1 MANNYDFL
9 KALIVSKVYDNVNQE
24 ITGEGLQEAILA
36 LVDQLGKF
44 LQNGGV
50 ATVSGEP
57 QVGDVPVI
65 FLADQP
71 GTYTHYGNITVATGE
86 AALLVYDNGE
96 WQKVSLHVLS
106 SADGAVKERNIENGA
121 VTESKIADAAVTE
134 NKIAD
139 DAVTTLKVKDKAVA
153 TSKLD
158 DKAVTTAKL
167 DDKAVTTGKLDDAA
181 VTGEKIADGAVEED
195 KIASSVRFIRM
206 GVSDDTLV
214 LTTGIR

>member
-9 KALIVSKVYDNVNQE
+9 KAFIVSKVYDNVNQE
-24 ITGEGLQEAILA
+24 ITGAGLQEAILT

-71 GTYTHYGNITVATGE
+71 GAYTHYGNITVATGE
-86 AALLVYDNGE
+86 VALLVYDNGE

-121 VTESKIADAAVTE
+121 VTESKLGDAAVTE
-134 NKIAD
+134 
-139 DAVTTLKVKDKAVA
+139 
-153 TSKLD
+153 
-158 DKAVTTAKL
+158 
-167 DDKAVTTGKLDDAA
+167 
-181 VTGEKIADGAVEED
+181 EKIASNAVETAKIKDGAVEED

>member
-9 KALIVSKVYDNVNQE
+9 KAFIVSKVYDNVDQE
-24 ITGEGLQEAILA
+24 ITGAGLQEAILA

-50 ATVSGEP
+50 ATVNGEP

-71 GTYTHYGNITVATGE
+71 GTYTHYGNITVATDE
-86 AALLVYDNGE
+86 VALLVYDNGE

-106 SADGAVKERNIENGA
+106 SADGAVKERNIETGA
-121 VTESKIADAAVTE
+121 VTESKLGDAAVTE
-134 NKIAD
+134 KKIAD
-139 DAVTTLKVKDKAVA
+139 DAVTT
-153 TSKLD
+153 SKIK
-158 DKAVTTAKL
+158 DKAVTT
-167 DDKAVTTGKLDDAA
+167 D
-181 VTGEKIADGAVEED
+181 KIADGAVEED

-206 GVSDDTLV
+206 DVSDDTLV

>member
-9 KALIVSKVYDNVNQE
+9 KAFIVSKVYDNVNQE
-24 ITGEGLQEAILA
+24 ITGAGLQEAILA

-65 FLADQP
+65 FLADKP
-71 GTYTHYGNITVATGE
+71 GTYTNYGNITVATGE
-86 AALLVYDNGE
+86 VALLVYDNGE

-106 SADGAVKERNIENGA
+106 SADGAVKERNIESGA
-121 VTESKIADAAVTE
+121 VTESKIADAVVTE

-139 DAVTTLKVKDKAVA
+139 DAVTTNKVKDGNITESKVA
-153 TSKLD
+153 DDAITTNKIKD
-158 DKAVTTAKL
+158 GNVTTDKFADKAVTTAKL
-167 DDKAVTTGKLDDAA
+167 DDAA
-181 VTGEKIADGAVEED
+181 VTED

-206 GVSDDTLV
+206 NVSDDALV